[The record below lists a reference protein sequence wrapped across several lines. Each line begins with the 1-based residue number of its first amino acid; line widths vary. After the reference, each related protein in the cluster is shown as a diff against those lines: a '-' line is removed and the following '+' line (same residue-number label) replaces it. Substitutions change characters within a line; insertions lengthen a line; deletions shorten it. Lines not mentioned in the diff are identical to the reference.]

1 MVGVLSPA
9 RPGGPPMTAR
19 RLVVLSAAV
28 GLLLAAGHTTAQ
40 VPPAEPG
47 YDKRLKAL
55 EDKMDRVLA
64 ALQARDAARPI
75 AESADADI
83 ELARNQLAEM
93 LKAKQQQYR
102 AFQKKDPF
110 KEWGGMQA
118 AHKVF

>member
-1 MVGVLSPA
+1 
-9 RPGGPPMTAR
+9 MTAR

-64 ALQARDAARPI
+64 ALL
-75 AESADADI
+75 
-83 ELARNQLAEM
+83 ELEL
-93 LKAKQQQYR
+93 
-102 AFQKKDPF
+102 
-110 KEWGGMQA
+110 GGWV
-118 AHKVF
+118 KRLPGSIYGR